1 MSSRPTPN
9 KFLRQG
15 IGKKRTE
22 KLAGIGK
29 KRFKKLSRIE
39 KRQRRKFNRL
49 LRCPSCSEKFGTNI
63 GCVAC
68 QLKRGQKND
77 IF

>member
-9 KFLRQG
+9 PRLQ
-15 IGKKRTE
+15 KRLKAVT
-22 KLAGIGK
+22 GIGK
-29 KRFKKLSRIE
+29 KRFKKLAKIE
-39 KRQRRKFNRL
+39 KRQRKKFNKL

-68 QLKRGQKND
+68 QLKRNQRND